1 MLTKLSIKNYTL
13 IETMEIGFDKGF
25 TVSTGE
31 TGAGKSILLGALSLI
46 LGKRADLSVLMD
58 KSRKCIVESEF
69 DISRLDLED
78 FFDAHDLDFEPLT
91 LLRREISPS
100 GKSRAFINDT
110 PVNLTVM
117 KALGEQLV
125 DIHSQHQTL
134 LLNDTLF
141 QLELYDGY
149 VNQTNVLKDY
159 QRVFREFRLSNQRL
173 TKIKEENAR
182 AKRDEDY
189 LRFQINELEA
199 AQLDVEEVEALE
211 EKVKLLTH
219 AGEISKTV
227 AMAVQILKEDEV
239 SVLDLLSRL
248 REAFFKLSDYHSD
261 FKDYYSRLDSAV
273 IELSDLADEIERLS
287 GSDEFNPDE
296 LQIVRE
302 RLDVLYALQQKH
314 HARDMADLI
323 RIYEEYR
330 KQLDAIQSLDEQQQ
344 EEERRL
350 AELTTA
356 LTTSANKIHVMRTE
370 KVAEFEHSVEH
381 LLRLLGMKE
390 AVFKVQIKNM
400 PHFGERGKDDVR
412 FLFNANKGGDLTEIS
427 KSASGGE
434 LSRLMLALKSLVHQ
448 VKVLPTIIFDEID
461 AGVFGEIAGKLGN
474 ILKEMSRRLQV
485 MSITHLPQI
494 AAKADAHFKVYKTLN
509 NNRTNSAVAL
519 LNDESRQEEIAK
531 MLSDEK
537 VTDAARKAALELMR
551 N

>member
-1 MLTKLSIKNYTL
+1 ML
-13 IETMEIGFDKGF
+13 
-25 TVSTGE
+25 
-31 TGAGKSILLGALSLI
+31 
-46 LGKRADLSVLMD
+46 
-58 KSRKCIVESEF
+58 
-69 DISRLDLED
+69 
-78 FFDAHDLDFEPLT
+78 
-91 LLRREISPS
+91 
-100 GKSRAFINDT
+100 
-110 PVNLTVM
+110 
-117 KALGEQLV
+117 
-125 DIHSQHQTL
+125 
-134 LLNDTLF
+134 
-141 QLELYDGY
+141 
-149 VNQTNVLKDY
+149 
-159 QRVFREFRLSNQRL
+159 FRSEFRLSNQRL

-296 LQIVRE
+296 LQIARE

-461 AGVFGEIAGKLGN
+461 AGVSGEIAGKLGN